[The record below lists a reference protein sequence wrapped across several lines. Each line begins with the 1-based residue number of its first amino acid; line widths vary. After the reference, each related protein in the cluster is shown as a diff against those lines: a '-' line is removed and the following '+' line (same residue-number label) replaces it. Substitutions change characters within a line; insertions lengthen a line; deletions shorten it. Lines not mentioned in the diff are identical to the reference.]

1 MAMTAGL
8 SYNTASEPIAEL
20 KRKSGNHASTREMVG
35 AIAMMPLLY
44 EPGTRHAYSLGHDV
58 IAAVIEVV
66 TGQRFGDYVVEH
78 VFKPLGVSD
87 VFFHLRRRR
96 SQCYGGRLVRAA
108 GRFGLRRRGSKR
120 SPNPFRGKHRS
131 HSNAAAKRRTAG

>member
-35 AIAMMPLLY
+35 AIARMPLLY

-58 IAAVIEVV
+58 VAAVIEAV

-87 VFFHLRRRR
+87 VFFHLREEDK
-96 SQCYGGRLVRAA
+96 GRLAA
-108 GRFGLRRRGSKR
+108 QYSCDFK
-120 SPNPFRGKHRS
+120 
-131 HSNAAAKRRTAG
+131 TAGNPGIRETPLN